1 MKNNQ
6 CNNKINQTGRSML
19 EILAVLLIMGMLSIA
34 ALLGFKY
41 AMDNLKANEILN
53 NVRLAAAVVLQ
64 HEEILV
70 ESDGSIDISEF
81 QKTILYDM
89 SAEQV
94 GEEYAFAINVFE
106 VQKGVCDAVIRRADN
121 QYLIR
126 LDGEDT
132 TECQDKNQM
141 QFIFNMDETCPS
153 NCPPE
158 RCCNKNKCC
167 SEGQTCINGRCVDEN
182 LCDNWDTQQVC
193 GTSTCCDKDKFCC
206 ADKCCETPFC
216 SSDQSKCCGTALLG
230 GVETNLVPS
239 ATNPSECVCPTVN
252 GTQLVL
258 RNGSCE
264 CPDAGFT
271 LVDGVCEKFD
281 CRGGTTGNTFTCY
294 IDDQMCG
301 ENCEATGL
309 NCTNGFCR
317 AEDCPSGEP
326 LVYHGF
332 PYYYRG
338 CKKEYSSDVTC
349 YMIAKAGIYKCYKG
363 GVQCAEA
370 KKDTS
375 GDLIFTSGTC
385 DEDPCQQKGG
395 TFTHWGDQ
403 ASYHGA
409 CLFDNDLLCVPS
421 LDKWTCF
428 RNGYVCGT
436 DCTDPLNCAD
446 CNDFECPNGFTY
458 NSTSKHCETSTYYC
472 SADQGNKEQKCYIK
486 SDDSR
491 CGKSYANE
499 TPFRIYYG
507 MCESGKCTAAG
518 MKFARV
524 SEENYWGCLDE
535 NTGISCLPKSP
546 ASTTYYSCYYNG
558 KLCGTYCQL
567 GGTECKQAYQKQC
580 AAAGYCPQT
589 GYLIDDCICDG
600 QESEVDGKRYCC
612 PEGHRYENGAC
623 TML

>member
-1 MKNNQ
+1 MKSNQ

-106 VQKGVCDAVIRRADN
+106 VQKGVCNAVIHRADD
-121 QYLIR
+121 QYLIL
-126 LDGEDT
+126 LDGEET
-132 TECQDKNQM
+132 TDCQDKNKM

-167 SEGQTCINGRCVDEN
+167 GEGQTCINGRCVDEN
-182 LCDNWDTQQVC
+182 LCDNWDTQQIC

-206 ADKCCETPFC
+206 ADKCCKTPFC
-216 SSDQSKCCGTALLG
+216 SADQSKCCGTALLG
-230 GVETNLVPS
+230 GVETNLVPDAS
-239 ATNPSECVCPTVN
+239 NPSECVCPTVN
-252 GTQLVL
+252 GTRLVL
-258 RNGSCE
+258 KNGSCE

-271 LVDGVCEKFD
+271 LVDGVCVRFNCDE
-281 CRGGTTGNTFTCY
+281 GTGGNTYECY
-294 IDDQMCG
+294 INGKLCG
-301 ENCEATGL
+301 HFCTAEASDCENGI
-309 NCTNGFCR
+309 CR
-317 AEDCPSGEP
+317 QKDCVAGQP
-326 LVYHGF
+326 LLYHGH
-332 PYYYRG
+332 PGYYYG
-338 CKKEYSSDVTC
+338 CKKEYNSDVTC
-349 YMIAKAGIYKCYKG
+349 YMTTKDGVYKCYRNDDNLL
-363 GVQCAEA
+363 CARA
-370 KKDTS
+370 KMNASDE
-375 GDLIFTSGTC
+375 LYFIYGTC
-385 DEDPCQQKGG
+385 DDNICKAIDPNAV
-395 TFTHWGDQ
+395 FMRWGD
-403 ASYHGA
+403 ANSYNGG
-409 CLFDNDLLCVPS
+409 CLFDDNLLCTPYGT
-421 LDKWTCF
+421 KYWTCF
-428 RNGYVCGT
+428 KNGYKCGT
-436 DCTDPLNCAD
+436 ECTNPLNCGT
-446 CNDFECPNGFTY
+446 CNDFECPDGLSY
-458 NSTSKHCETSTYYC
+458 NTELKRCETETYYC
-472 SADQGNKEQKCYIK
+472 DVTQGKWSEVCYMK
-486 SDDSR
+486 SDNSR
-491 CGKSYANE
+491 CATINSNAPEKGFA
-499 TPFRIYYG
+499 YG
-507 MCESGKCTAAG
+507 TCVADKCTAAG
-518 MKFARV
+518 MKFAYV

-535 NTGISCLPKSP
+535 NTGISCIPN
-546 ASTTYYSCYYNG
+546 YSVCYYNG
-558 KLCGTYCQL
+558 KLCGNYCQL